1 MKKQLF
7 ILSQYLL
14 PHHLLSRLAG
24 CIAECRVRWFKNAFT
39 AWFAK
44 RYQVDM
50 SQALVEDLTAYEHFN
65 AFFTRALKD
74 GARPLDETPGAVLS
88 PADGAVSQ
96 LGPIEHG
103 RVFQAKGHSFSVL
116 ELLGGDAA
124 LAAPFMGGDFATIYL
139 SPKDYH
145 RVHMP
150 LAGTLREMV
159 YVPGRIFSVNQT
171 TAENVPELFARN
183 ERVVC
188 LFDTER
194 GPMAVVLV
202 GAMIV
207 ASIETVW
214 AGLVTPPKRE
224 LKTFRYDEA
233 ARAPIHLEKG
243 AELGRFKLGS
253 TAIVLFGPDQVKW
266 AEELVAG
273 TPVQMGVE
281 LIAPFAQACGM
292 QLTRAEQS
300 SQFLRALLLPEVR
313 AIDGPATVIAPRLPV
328 EDGSKVRINTSG
340 EQRRASLSNRRATTG
355 SYNQF
360 EYQIIEGPK
369 KAAAPDGGGPEQEFD
384 SLWTVL

>member
-1 MKKQLF
+1 MKSRLF
-7 ILSQYLL
+7 IFSQYLL
-14 PHHLLSRLAG
+14 PHNLLSRLAG
-24 CIAECRVRWFKNAFT
+24 CIAECRVRWFKNTFT

-44 RYQVDM
+44 RYQVNM
-50 SQALVEDLTAYEHFN
+50 SEALVEDLTAYEHFN
-65 AFFTRALKD
+65 AFFTRALKAD
-74 GARPLDETPGAVLS
+74 ARPLDDTPGTILS

-103 RVFQAKGHSFSVL
+103 RIFQAKGHSFSVL

-124 LAAPFMGGDFATIYL
+124 TAAPFMGGDFATVYL

-159 YVPGRIFSVNQT
+159 YVPGRLFSVNQT

-188 LFDTER
+188 VFDTER

-207 ASIETVW
+207 ASVETVW

-224 LKTFRYDEA
+224 LKTVRYDEA

-253 TAIVLFGPDQVKW
+253 TAVVLFGPDQIKW
-266 AEELVAG
+266 AQELGAG
-273 TPVQMGVE
+273 SPVRMG
-281 LIAPFAQACGM
+281 QGM
-292 QLTRAEQS
+292 
-300 SQFLRALLLPEVR
+300 
-313 AIDGPATVIAPRLPV
+313 GLPV
-328 EDGSKVRINTSG
+328 E
-340 EQRRASLSNRRATTG
+340 A
-355 SYNQF
+355 
-360 EYQIIEGPK
+360 
-369 KAAAPDGGGPEQEFD
+369 
-384 SLWTVL
+384 

>member
-1 MKKQLF
+1 MNKRLF

-74 GARPLDETPGAVLS
+74 GARPLDETPGSVLC
-88 PADGAVSQ
+88 PADGAISQ

-103 RVFQAKGHSFSVL
+103 RIFQAKGHSFSL
-116 ELLGGDAA
+116 SELLGGDAER
-124 LAAPFMGGDFATIYL
+124 AAPFMGGSFATVYL

-159 YVPGRIFSVNQT
+159 YVPGRLFSVNQL
-171 TAENVPELFARN
+171 TAEQVPELFARN

-207 ASIETVW
+207 ASVETVW
-214 AGLVTPPKRE
+214 AGLVTPPRRE
-224 LKTFRYDEA
+224 LKSFAYDEA
-233 ARAPIHLEKG
+233 ARQPIHLEKG

-253 TAIVLFGPDQVKW
+253 TAIVLFGPEQVAW
-266 AEELVAG
+266 AEQLAAG
-273 TPVQMGVE
+273 SPVRMGQ
-281 LIAPFAQACGM
+281 LAGNARQA
-292 QLTRAEQS
+292 
-300 SQFLRALLLPEVR
+300 
-313 AIDGPATVIAPRLPV
+313 
-328 EDGSKVRINTSG
+328 
-340 EQRRASLSNRRATTG
+340 
-355 SYNQF
+355 
-360 EYQIIEGPK
+360 
-369 KAAAPDGGGPEQEFD
+369 
-384 SLWTVL
+384 